1 MGSIQHEPSRPSTVW
16 GGTPDWAVFEKAT
29 HPSAPSSRFQ
39 SDPATVPSASTHP
52 DPAQP
57 TYQDQAWQIQ
67 PLFQNPWLTYEAIV
81 AISQGQ
87 SVFLARHRES
97 KAALV
102 NIHLVKQPFPSVKP
116 LLETICRFSHP
127 SFLGLVGCYCWEDQ
141 VFLVWE
147 PVELSVSHIL
157 ASRCTI
163 TEGEIAAIVRPVL
176 EGIQYLR
183 GRGRALAALSAD
195 TMLLTESGGVKIGE
209 WEILNVN
216 GWPHGRKILTAV
228 YDAAGM
234 ELSCQIDAAEM
245 DAATLKLFALAE
257 VVERLIMKN
266 PPQYPWSAEARRLPE
281 DLKRCISP
289 EELLRVSLDRPSFLR
304 NALTNQSN
312 FFGQVDEGELK
323 MLVNAANKTAYHNL
337 ESFKRI

>member
-16 GGTPDWAVFEKAT
+16 GGTPDWATFEKVT
-29 HPSAPSSRFQ
+29 HPSAPSPGSQ
-39 SDPATVPSASTHP
+39 PDPATFPSTLTRP

-57 TYQDQAWQIQ
+57 KYQAWQIQ

-81 AISQGQ
+81 VISQGQ

-116 LLETICRFSHP
+116 LLETICRFSHE
-127 SFLGLVGCYCWEDQ
+127 SFLGLLGCYCWEDQ

-163 TEGEIAAIVRPVL
+163 TEEEIVAIVRPVL

-183 GRGRALAALSAD
+183 DRGRALAALSAD
-195 TMLLTESGGVKIGE
+195 TMLLTESGGVKI
-209 WEILNVN
+209 
-216 GWPHGRKILTAV
+216 
-228 YDAAGM
+228 AGM
-234 ELSCQIDAAEM
+234 ELSCQIGAAEM

-266 PPQYPWSAEARRLPE
+266 PRQYPWSAEAKSLPE
-281 DLKRCISP
+281 DLKTCSLP
-289 EELLRVSLDRPSFLR
+289 GELLRVSLDHPSQLR

-312 FFGQVDEGELK
+312 FFRKVEQGELK
-323 MLVNAANKTAYHNL
+323 MLVNAANK
-337 ESFKRI
+337 

>member
-1 MGSIQHEPSRPSTVW
+1 MGSIQREPSRPSTVW
-16 GGTPDWAVFEKAT
+16 GGTPDWATFEKAT

-39 SDPATVPSASTHP
+39 SDSATVPSASTHP

-57 TYQDQAWQIQ
+57 QYQDQAWQIA

-81 AISQGQ
+81 VVSQGQ
-87 SVFLARHRES
+87 SVFLGRHRES

-127 SFLGLVGCYCWEDQ
+127 SFLGLLGCYCWEDQ

-163 TEGEIAAIVRPVL
+163 TEAEIAAIVRPVL

-195 TMLLTESGGVKIGE
+195 TMLLTESGEVKI
-209 WEILNVN
+209 
-216 GWPHGRKILTAV
+216 
-228 YDAAGM
+228 AGM

-257 VVERLIMKN
+257 VVQRLIMKN
-266 PPQYPWSAEARRLPE
+266 PPQYPWSAEARSLPE
-281 DLKRCISP
+281 DLKRCSSP
-289 EELLRVSLDRPSFLR
+289 AELLRVSLDRPSLLR
-304 NALTNQSN
+304 KTLTNQSN
-312 FFGQVDEGELK
+312 FFRQFDEGELK

>member
-1 MGSIQHEPSRPSTVW
+1 MGSIQHEPSRPSTFW
-16 GGTPDWAVFEKAT
+16 GGTPDWATFEKAT

-57 TYQDQAWQIQ
+57 KYQDQTWQIQ

-81 AISQGQ
+81 VISQGQ

-127 SFLGLVGCYCWEDQ
+127 SFLGLLGCYCWEDQ

-163 TEGEIAAIVRPVL
+163 TEEEIVAIVRPVL

-183 GRGRALAALSAD
+183 DRGRALAALSAD
-195 TMLLTESGGVKIGE
+195 TMLLTESGGVKI
-209 WEILNVN
+209 
-216 GWPHGRKILTAV
+216 
-228 YDAAGM
+228 AGM
-234 ELSCQIDAAEM
+234 ELSCQIGAAEM

-266 PPQYPWSAEARRLPE
+266 PRQYPWSTEARSLPE
-281 DLKRCISP
+281 DLKRCNLP
-289 EELLRVSLDRPSFLR
+289 GELLRVSLDQPSQLR

-312 FFGQVDEGELK
+312 FFREVEQGELK